1 MLEIRN
7 NIVYLTRGD
16 DGVYARSIRRN
27 DKYKSP
33 YVISNG
39 LIKPKIRMTIKSNKN
54 DVNPILEYEGDVG
67 IMVPTFDTQA
77 IEDIT
82 DYPTNPENKVYR
94 ITLRD
99 NYNRPTYE
107 YHYYRTTP
115 DIVGVADD
123 TKTPYSADWLKTIKG
138 ATIVPEE
145 NVLYTVNST
154 LYAWDGEKYYEVTG
168 LWETYDLILKVV
180 ISADDTKNLVAGTY
194 YYDIALITRENGVG
208 DIEYS
213 DTWLTPTEF
222 IIGGSLSE

>member
-1 MLEIRN
+1 M
-7 NIVYLTRGD
+7 
-16 DGVYARSIRRN
+16 
-27 DKYKSP
+27 
-33 YVISNG
+33 
-39 LIKPKIRMTIKSNKN
+39 
-54 DVNPILEYEGDVG
+54 
-67 IMVPTFDTQA
+67 
-77 IEDIT
+77 
-82 DYPTNPENKVYR
+82 
-94 ITLRD
+94 
-99 NYNRPTYE
+99 
-107 YHYYRTTP
+107 
-115 DIVGVADD
+115 
-123 TKTPYSADWLKTIKG
+123 KTIKG